1 MRLVAVYFPKGVL
14 PHLFGEDHEAFVINF
29 GGNYNYSGSLEI
41 DTLTFNRQVNS
52 QFIENFYGNNIAL
65 VSAIVGAN
73 GSGKTSILRKLLRE
87 ELVPRPA
94 NRNCVFIYEKEEI
107 AYLLNETGCNISVD
121 GSFVLVKKENYETI
135 VNEKLLYYSPNLD
148 YDLQDINSPISLVS
162 YHKNN
167 LSLYNLNGIRRHL
180 FFLKNKSLIDLLREN
195 YYDFPFYEKLEFKAK
210 LLYKSD
216 FEKVYIQATLGNKLY
231 RIRNRLLDEVRQ
243 NEQLENG
250 SSINLTKEDIEEI
263 FDRNETIQDQ
273 LKALWKT
280 YKNKDRTQYVNENI
294 NFLKDVEVN
303 MLSYLV
309 IHDTFSLNGD
319 YGSYDFDKILKADSF
334 IEKLTHYFNKYFIQS
349 SKTFYGIIKS
359 KLDITLDNLD
369 SIANEVKKLGESN
382 SSFAGVTFK
391 DKAKVLIRKINI
403 FKSIKEF
410 YFQLIEL
417 YKENEKSQVE
427 GGFFIDLSITSFKK
441 IDSFFDSY
449 EKLISHLKFDDLDSI
464 LEIKS
469 EKKLSTGEK
478 SLIDLFSSLYDYL
491 KRYDK
496 PHMYSE
502 NYILLLD
509 EPEQGY
515 HPLWKKKL
523 VLALSSSLQPLF
535 SVNKKV
541 KSIQVIFTTHDPLT
555 LSDIPQSNIVYL
567 NKNEEG
573 QTFIATNNVQSF
585 GANVHDL
592 LANSFFLKGG
602 FMGEFAKGK
611 IQEVLDNLNFII
623 LRLEILELN
632 RHGDKHNKDL
642 LKSKVEQYKNLEG
655 NFVSREKPYLKSVI
669 DIIDEPILRFKMKE
683 MFFQAF
689 PEYIDKDEAIK
700 RVKRILGNA
709 GLNIDDLNEES
720 L

>member
-195 YYDFPFYEKLEFKAK
+195 SYDFPFYEKLEFKAK

>member
-391 DKAKVLIRKINI
+391 
-403 FKSIKEF
+403 
-410 YFQLIEL
+410 
-417 YKENEKSQVE
+417 
-427 GGFFIDLSITSFKK
+427 SF
-441 IDSFFDSY
+441 
-449 EKLISHLKFDDLDSI
+449 
-464 LEIKS
+464 
-469 EKKLSTGEK
+469 
-478 SLIDLFSSLYDYL
+478 
-491 KRYDK
+491 
-496 PHMYSE
+496 
-502 NYILLLD
+502 
-509 EPEQGY
+509 
-515 HPLWKKKL
+515 
-523 VLALSSSLQPLF
+523 
-535 SVNKKV
+535 
-541 KSIQVIFTTHDPLT
+541 
-555 LSDIPQSNIVYL
+555 
-567 NKNEEG
+567 
-573 QTFIATNNVQSF
+573 
-585 GANVHDL
+585 
-592 LANSFFLKGG
+592 
-602 FMGEFAKGK
+602 
-611 IQEVLDNLNFII
+611 
-623 LRLEILELN
+623 
-632 RHGDKHNKDL
+632 
-642 LKSKVEQYKNLEG
+642 
-655 NFVSREKPYLKSVI
+655 
-669 DIIDEPILRFKMKE
+669 
-683 MFFQAF
+683 
-689 PEYIDKDEAIK
+689 
-700 RVKRILGNA
+700 
-709 GLNIDDLNEES
+709 
-720 L
+720 